1 MFNLLPWRWTHW
13 VLLLIGPLFIIVYLT
28 LLAWVPVDE
37 AIQRLASDP
46 KTHLARGPA
55 IARAEAI
62 FSLTTLVLLTP
73 LAGIV
78 ALFLVLF
85 AMIAL
90 TIVLE
95 PFVRVIGL
103 PGWVVVLLLGTVLS
117 AWLYSNTATWLPWS
131 LWLLDRVATVY
142 IVLLL

>member
-13 VLLLIGPLFIIVYLT
+13 VLLLIGPIFVIVYLT

-37 AIQRLASDP
+37 AIQRLAGP
-46 KTHLARGPA
+46 PETRVARHPV
-55 IARAEAI
+55 IARAEAV

-90 TIVLE
+90 TAVLG
-95 PFVRVIGL
+95 PVVRLVGL
-103 PGWVVVLLLGTVLS
+103 PDWLVAPVLGAAFS
-117 AWLYSNTATWLPWS
+117 AWVYTTSATWLPWS
-131 LWLLDRVATVY
+131 LRLLDRLASVY
-142 IVLLL
+142 VVLHF

>member
-13 VLLLIGPLFIIVYLT
+13 VLLLIGPMFVIVYLT

-37 AIQRLASDP
+37 AIQRLAGHP
-46 KTHLARGPA
+46 ETRVTRHPV
-55 IARAEAI
+55 IARAEAV

-78 ALFLVLF
+78 AIFLVLF

-90 TIVLE
+90 TAVLG
-95 PFVRVIGL
+95 PFVRLVGL
-103 PGWVVVLLLGTVLS
+103 PDWLVAPVLGAALS
-117 AWLYSNTATWLPWS
+117 AW
-131 LWLLDRVATVY
+131 VY
-142 IVLLL
+142 TTSA